1 MVHALTLSLT
11 DVGASIWGCFGGML
25 EGRVD
30 RESVVG
36 VSECR
41 DKGVDTKWE
50 EVVREIETYK
60 HGTGRE
66 EGDVVR

>member
-1 MVHALTLSLT
+1 M
-11 DVGASIWGCFGGML
+11 